1 MNSISGC
8 SFRPVECYN
17 TLDKQKRD
25 DVQAEHSENGGKKLT
40 GWLKTA
46 AKIAGTAVVVVAV
59 FAAGIG
65 VGNGTITLEKQS
77 EQNKDLPADLDYAA
91 VEALYDKLRSKY
103 DGDLDEQK
111 LLDGM
116 KAGLAKA
123 SGDPYTVYLNEK
135 DAEEFNKQLNG
146 TFSGIGAEL
155 GQDENGNLIIVSPI
169 AGFPAERAGL
179 RPKDVV
185 VGIDKT
191 NAEGV
196 SVEEAVT
203 KIRGQKGTKVTLR
216 VIRDKKQELSFTI
229 TREDIK
235 IPSVKHEILDGNIGY
250 MQINQFGGDTYEL
263 AVKAANEFKQKN
275 VSGVIV
281 DLRGNPGGMLD
292 ASVYVT
298 SLWLPKGQTVLQERR
313 GSLIISTEVAT
324 GEDILRGMKT
334 VVLVNEGSASASE
347 IMAGALQ
354 DHKAATVLGVKSFG
368 KGSVQSIQ
376 DLPGGSELK
385 VTIARWYT
393 PNGQNIDKKGIN
405 PNKEV
410 KMTDDD
416 YKNKKDPQK
425 DAAISLI
432 KS

>member
-1 MNSISGC
+1 
-8 SFRPVECYN
+8 
-17 TLDKQKRD
+17 
-25 DVQAEHSENGGKKLT
+25 VQTEHSENGGKKLT

-65 VGNGTITLEKQS
+65 VGNGTITFEKQS

-91 VEALYDKLRSKY
+91 VEALYDKLKSKY

-185 VGIDKT
+185 IGIDKT
-191 NAEGV
+191 NAEGM

-203 KIRGQKGTKVTLR
+203 KIRGAKGTKVTLR

-235 IPSVKHEILDGNIGY
+235 IPSVKHEILEGNIGY

>member
-1 MNSISGC
+1 
-8 SFRPVECYN
+8 
-17 TLDKQKRD
+17 
-25 DVQAEHSENGGKKLT
+25 VQTEHSENGGKKLT

-65 VGNGTITLEKQS
+65 VGNGTITFEKQS

-91 VEALYDKLRSKY
+91 VEALYDKLKSKY

-185 VGIDKT
+185 IGIDKT
-191 NAEGV
+191 NAEGM

-203 KIRGQKGTKVTLR
+203 KIRGAKGTKVTLR

-235 IPSVKHEILDGNIGY
+235 IPSVKHEILEGNIGY

-354 DHKAATVLGVKSFG
+354 DHKAATILGVKSFG